1 VKPWAWDVFAHR
13 PALTPGVLAELAQLR
28 ATLPGYDVIVTC
40 HSATYRFEAISRP
53 GRTGPGP
60 WCVISTD
67 LADIWREL
75 IPCTH
80 QGPNTAARPARA
92 P

>member
-1 VKPWAWDVFAHR
+1 VKPWAWDVYTHR

-28 ATLPGYDVIVTC
+28 AALPGYDVVVTC
-40 HSATYRFEAISRP
+40 HSATYRFEATSRP
-53 GRTGPGP
+53 SRAGPGP

-67 LADIWREL
+67 PADLWREL
-75 IPCTH
+75 APCIH
-80 QGPNTAARPARA
+80 QGPNTAAPPACA

>member
-1 VKPWAWDVFAHR
+1 VKPWARDVFTQR

-28 ATLPGYDVIVTC
+28 AALPGYDVILTC
-40 HSATYRFEAISRP
+40 HGATYRFEATSRP
-53 GRTGPGP
+53 NRTGPGP

-67 LADIWREL
+67 PADLWREL
-75 IPCTH
+75 TPRTR
-80 QGPNTAARPARA
+80 QGPNIAAPAASA